1 MFNEVY
7 YDYLL
12 LSISSMLNIYIFRD
26 PALFSK
32 TTFFVDRFHNRN
44 HSCNPIFSM
53 KTYDAEEFQKIN
65 SQACEQLFS
74 SLSRIATQ
82 IAYMRVDNVFFNTR
96 HANSSLFA
104 CE

>member
-1 MFNEVY
+1 
-7 YDYLL
+7 
-12 LSISSMLNIYIFRD
+12 MLNIYIFRD

-32 TTFFVDRFHNRN
+32 TTFLVDRFHNRN

-74 SLSRIATQ
+74 SLRRIATQ

-96 HANSSLFA
+96 YFLA
-104 CE
+104 CWNKLKTFTLSKTSDFNE